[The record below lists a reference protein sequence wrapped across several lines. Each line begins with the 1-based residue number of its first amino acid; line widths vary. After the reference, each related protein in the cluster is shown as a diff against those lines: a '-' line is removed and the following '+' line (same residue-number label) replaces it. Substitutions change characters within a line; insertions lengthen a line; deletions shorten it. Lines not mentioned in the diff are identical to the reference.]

1 MSSPSTAS
9 LESTP
14 STVKRPI
21 LKVTGL
27 RKVHQTAS
35 HDLTVLKDV
44 DLCLK
49 EGETLAIVGP
59 SGSGKTTLLGLCAG
73 LDDASAGSVEL
84 DGQAIESLDQDAR
97 AALRN
102 RLVGFVF
109 QSFQLIP
116 TLTAIENV
124 LVPLELR
131 GESGQGAEA
140 ERLLTEVGLGD
151 RLDHYPLQ
159 LSGGEQQRV
168 ALARAFIHRPKILF
182 ADEPTGNL
190 DSGTSGPIVE
200 MLFRLNREAGTA
212 LVLVTHDPALAAKA
226 RRVVTMSGGTI
237 VSEEENAICLKR
249 NPCHGACGRPC
260 FIPGSGGWLGAIVA
274 HSDCAWSF
282 FLWRLFRG
290 LRR

>member
-1 MSSPSTAS
+1 MSV
-9 LESTP
+9 ESIS
-14 STVKRPI
+14 STVKPPI
-21 LKVTGL
+21 LKVSGL
-27 RKVHQTAS
+27 KKVHQTAS
-35 HDLTVLKDV
+35 HTLTVLKDV
-44 DLCLK
+44 NLSLNQSD
-49 EGETLAIVGP
+49 TMAIVGP

-84 DGQAIESLDQDAR
+84 NGVAIETLNQDAR

-102 RLVGFVF
+102 QLVGFVF

-131 GESGQGAEA
+131 GETGRQEDAEK
-140 ERLLTEVGLGD
+140 LLTEVGLGD

-190 DSGTSGPIVE
+190 DSGTSGPIVD

-212 LVLVTHDPALAAKA
+212 LVLVTHDPNLAAKA
-226 RRVVTMSGGTI
+226 NRVITMSGGSI
-237 VSEEENAICLKR
+237 ISEESNAPL
-249 NPCHGACGRPC
+249 
-260 FIPGSGGWLGAIVA
+260 
-274 HSDCAWSF
+274 
-282 FLWRLFRG
+282 
-290 LRR
+290 

>member
-1 MSSPSTAS
+1 MSSPSSVNVEPTS
-9 LESTP
+9 SD
-14 STVKRPI
+14 VKRPL

-27 RKVHQTAS
+27 RKTHETTGGR
-35 HDLTVLKDV
+35 LTVLNDV
-44 DLCLK
+44 SLGLEAGD
-49 EGETLAIVGP
+49 TLAIIGP

-84 DGQAIESLDQDAR
+84 DGIAMESLDQDAR

-131 GESGQGAEA
+131 GESGKGIQKEA
-140 ERLLTEVGLGD
+140 ERLLAEVGLGD

-190 DSGTSGPIVE
+190 DAGTSGPIVE
-200 MLFRLNREAGTA
+200 MLLRLNREAGTA
-212 LVLVTHDPALAAKA
+212 LVLVTHDPTLAAKA

-237 VSEEENAICLKR
+237 ISEEVNE
-249 NPCHGACGRPC
+249 
-260 FIPGSGGWLGAIVA
+260 VV
-274 HSDCAWSF
+274 
-282 FLWRLFRG
+282 
-290 LRR
+290 

>member
-1 MSSPSTAS
+1 MSSPSSAS
-9 LESTP
+9 LESAP
-14 STVKRPI
+14 STVKRSI

-35 HDLTVLKDV
+35 HELTVLKDV
-44 DLCLK
+44 GFRLD
-49 EGETLAIVGP
+49 EGDSLAIVGP

-131 GESGQGAEA
+131 GESGNQRRAE
-140 ERLLTEVGLGD
+140 ELLKQVGLGE

-190 DSGTSGPIVE
+190 DAETSGPIVD

-226 RRVVTMSGGTI
+226 RRVVTMSGGPI
-237 VSEEENAICLKR
+237 VSEQENAAYQ
-249 NPCHGACGRPC
+249 P
-260 FIPGSGGWLGAIVA
+260 
-274 HSDCAWSF
+274 
-282 FLWRLFRG
+282 
-290 LRR
+290 

>member
-1 MSSPSTAS
+1 MQLSSITS
-9 LESTP
+9 LESAP
-14 STVKRPI
+14 GGVKRPI
-21 LKVTGL
+21 LKVSGL
-27 RKVHQTAS
+27 RKTHHTAS

-44 DLCLK
+44 SLCLDA
-49 EGETLAIVGP
+49 GDTLAIVGP

-84 DGQAIESLDQDAR
+84 DGMAIELLDQDAR

-131 GESGQGAEA
+131 GESGRQADA
-140 ERLLTEVGLGD
+140 ERLLTEVGLCD

-190 DSGTSGPIVE
+190 DSSTSEPIVE
-200 MLFRLNREAGTA
+200 MLFRLNHEAGTA

-226 RRVVTMSGGTI
+226 RRVVTMRGGTI
-237 VSEEENAICLKR
+237 ASEEENDIA
-249 NPCHGACGRPC
+249 
-260 FIPGSGGWLGAIVA
+260 
-274 HSDCAWSF
+274 
-282 FLWRLFRG
+282 
-290 LRR
+290 